1 MAIDL
6 ESILK
11 AQGKRAQIKVEMP
24 SFPKWFELE
33 LVAIYREVTQIW
45 SKEVVR
51 QLIQEYSQEL
61 QLRDSPE
68 VVLNRIESGMV
79 QAMVTFDR
87 KFRDWM
93 NRGVAMHYRTLMAR
107 LRYVTN
113 VDLST
118 IIPLTSPTDTFEDLL
133 RWNTELVRNI
143 NEQTRQRIAS
153 AVYSGLTNRTPVA
166 IVAREI
172 REATAMSTARARR
185 IASDQ
190 TVKLS
195 SALDDQR
202 MKELGM
208 EGYEWMHSGKAHPR
222 PEHKARNGDY
232 FQFGSTVDKTDAPGQ
247 APFCGCKR
255 RMVLNREG

>member
-6 ESILK
+6 ETVLR
-11 AQGKRAQIKVEMP
+11 AQGKRAQIKVDMP
-24 SFPKWFELE
+24 SFPRWFEME
-33 LVAIYREVTQIW
+33 LVSIYREVTQIW

-51 QLIQEYSQEL
+51 QLLEEYQREL

-68 VVLNRIESGMV
+68 EVLNRLDLIIV
-79 QAMVTFDR
+79 QALVTFDR
-87 KFRDWM
+87 KFRDWLD
-93 NRGVAMHYRTLMAR
+93 RGSAMHYRTLMAR
-107 LRYVTN
+107 LRYATN
-113 VDLST
+113 VNLST
-118 IIPLTSPTDTFEDLL
+118 VIPLTSPTDTFEDLL

-166 IVAREI
+166 TVAREI
-172 REATAMSTARARR
+172 QEATAMSRARARR

-202 MKELGM
+202 MKELGV

-232 FQFGSTVDKTDAPGQ
+232 FKFGSVVDRTDAPGQ

-255 RMVLNREG
+255 RMVLNRED